1 MKQYEEVFFSVLRA
15 ALWKTPV
22 DVPEGF
28 NDWGKVMM
36 LAKAQTLTGLVGD
49 VLLTTPDIRNTLAP
63 KFVTKLLEI
72 PLENMGTHSVL
83 NNTLILVVTELRK
96 HGIDPVLL
104 KGQGIARYYPV
115 PELRQC
121 GDIDL
126 YVGLKNY
133 EKAYDALVPIA
144 SEIDPK
150 SALEVGKHFHLRVGT
165 ITIEVHR
172 YATAT
177 SLVKL
182 NKLLQEYALEG
193 LTSDLKAFDFA
204 GTSVNTPADNFN
216 VFFIFYHLY
225 HHFMSGGIGLRQ
237 FCDLILL
244 LHSVRNSVSHEY
256 LQRILNDMRLMEP
269 WQVFGCLM
277 VDYLGASP
285 EDIPFYDSKKNQ
297 KVEHVLKHIFKEGN
311 FGKQAAFGR
320 KRTDNYIYEKWL
332 SFKYHIERYLSL
344 IFVFPKLT
352 LMELWNVLTVGLAQV
367 FHDLTHKQK

>member
-22 DVPEGF
+22 EIPEGF
-28 NDWGKVMM
+28 AEWGKVMK
-36 LAKAQTLTGLVGD
+36 LAKAQALTGLVGD
-49 VLLTTPDIRNTLAP
+49 VLLTTPEIRNTLAP

-72 PLENMGTHSVL
+72 PLENMGTHSLL

-121 GDIDL
+121 GDIDI
-126 YVGLKNY
+126 YVGVENY
-133 EKAYDALVPIA
+133 EKSYQALAPIA
-144 SEIDPK
+144 TEIDSK
-150 SALEVGKHFHLRVGT
+150 SALQIGKHFHLQVGA
-165 ITIEVHR
+165 ITVEVHR
-172 YATAT
+172 YATTT
-177 SLVKL
+177 SFPKQ
-182 NKLLQEYALEG
+182 NKILQAYASEG
-193 LTSDLKAFDFA
+193 LTSGLRTFDFA
-204 GTSVNTPADNFN
+204 GTSVNVPADNFN
-216 VFFIFYHLY
+216 VFFIFYHLWR
-225 HHFMSGGIGLRQ
+225 HFMSGGIGLRQ
-237 FCDLILL
+237 FCDLMLL
-244 LHSVRNSVSHEY
+244 LRSVRDSLSHDY
-256 LQRILNDMRLMEP
+256 LERILNDMRLMEP

-320 KRTDNYIYEKWL
+320 KRTDNYLYEKWL